1 MRAAAWALSWPLLG
15 ACSYSL
21 VGEVEHVR
29 TEIHHLERRIPP
41 ESPLWIS
48 EGPDRFDPFIED
60 YTDRMPDFIYHHLL
74 RKLHAMRPEEVEAQ
88 AGRDFD
94 REACEKDPAAFRGK
108 FWRVNGVVGDLHP
121 EPVGDPKLPLRAV
134 HAGIF
139 FDPRMRPVYFHVVQ
153 KPDVLRLREDSVEL
167 KALFIKMVEY
177 TTKSGRRVTAPFF
190 IGKVLRRYL

>member
-1 MRAAAWALSWPLLG
+1 MRAWALLLCLLTG

-21 VGEVEHVR
+21 EGEIADVR

-41 ESPLWIS
+41 EAPLWIS

-60 YTDRMPDFIYHHLL
+60 YSDRIPDFIYHHIL
-74 RKLHAMRPEEVEAQ
+74 RKLHAMTSDEVDAQ
-88 AGRDFD
+88 SQGDFD
-94 REACEKDPAAFRGK
+94 LEACAKEPGAYRGR
-108 FWRVNGVVGDLHP
+108 FWRVNGRVGDLHP
-121 EPVGDPKLPLRAV
+121 ERVDDPKLPIRAV

-139 FDPRMRPVYFHVVQ
+139 FDDRMRPVYFHVVQ
-153 KPDVLRLREDSVEL
+153 KPDVLKLREDNVET
-167 KALFIKMVEY
+167 KALFVKMVEY